1 MPEPVHRRGV
11 TRRLGKRP
19 PEEVL
24 VEPEGAAVRVAVMQ
38 VHVCRLE
45 VRRRNAD
52 ALQQRRLEVRHVP
65 REPRLNPVG
74 VAFAQLRR
82 PGTVADVELAR
93 GIPLDS
99 PRQLLELDPDHRCSL
114 RRPRGIHRR
123 RLPDD
128 DRRLG
133 RQQPALRLVH
143 GPRDAVEP
151 RGEVDDRRASEPV
164 VTGPARRLRQG
175 QVDLHLFAEGQD
187 WKIYE
192 KFGAHLRTVGDAAGV
207 YFAVWAPNAQRV
219 SVVGDFNN
227 WDGRVNPM
235 RKLVGS
241 GVWEL
246 FLPGIKQGAHYK
258 FEIRSQTGA
267 VLLKSDPFAFF
278 NQPGKSTASLIYDLE
293 RYAWNDGEWMEARRK
308 KNWPQSPISIYE
320 VHLGS
325 WRRKTEERNRQLSY
339 LELADTLLPYVLE
352 MGYTHIE
359 LLPVAEHPFEG
370 SWGYQVTNYYAPT
383 SRFGPP
389 DDFRHFVDKCH
400 QAGVGVIMDWVPAH
414 FPKDAHAL
422 AEFDGTDLYEHMDPR
437 QGEHQD
443 WGTLIFNYGRNEV
456 RNFLIG
462 NALFW
467 FDKYH
472 VDGLRVDA
480 VASMLYLD
488 YSRKPGQWVPNVYGG
503 RENLDAIHFLKQF
516 NEVCYE
522 RFPGIIT
529 IAEESTSWPGVSR
542 PTYLGGLGF
551 GFKWNMGWMHDFLEY
566 MSIDPIYRKYHHG
579 NITFSLLYAFQEN
592 FILVLSHDEVVY
604 GKRSLLSKMPGD
616 EWQQFANLRMFLAW
630 MYGQPGKKLLFMG
643 GEFGQWNEWNHDTSL
658 DWELLQL
665 PRHDGL
671 RRLVQHLN
679 YIYKSEPA
687 LWQFDD
693 AYEGFDWIDFHD
705 ADNSVVSFLRKSRG
719 GDIIAFVVNA
729 TPVVRYNYRL
739 GIPEPGLY
747 REIINTDG
755 ETYGGSNVGNLGVVQ
770 SENVPWMGREH
781 SILIHLPPLATLAFK
796 LERLS

>member
-1 MPEPVHRRGV
+1 MKAFEIAG
-11 TRRLGKRP
+11 
-19 PEEVL
+19 
-24 VEPEGAAVRVAVMQ
+24 
-38 VHVCRLE
+38 
-45 VRRRNAD
+45 
-52 ALQQRRLEVRHVP
+52 VP
-65 REPRLNPVG
+65 RDEVSRFV
-74 VAFAQLRR
+74 
-82 PGTVADVELAR
+82 
-93 GIPLDS
+93 
-99 PRQLLELDPDHRCSL
+99 
-114 RRPRGIHRR
+114 RGIHSDPFRVLGPHCVGDDLEIR
-123 RLPDD
+123 VFRPDARSVDIVLDREPDKPVAAQRIEQEGFFFATVPGATRDLPYHVRTT
-128 DRRLG
+128 DRDG
-133 RQQPALRLVH
+133 SQHVT
-143 GPRDAVEP
+143 RDAYQYGP
-151 RGEVDDRRASEPV
+151 IMGE
-164 VTGPARRLRQG
+164 
-175 QVDLHLFAEGQD
+175 VDLHLFAEGQH

-192 KFGAHLRTVGDAAGV
+192 KFGAHLRTIGDAAGV

-219 SVVGDFNN
+219 SVVGDFND

-235 RKLVGS
+235 RKLLGA

-258 FEIRSQTGA
+258 FEIRTQTNA
-267 VLLKSDPFAFF
+267 VLLKSDPYAFF
-278 NQPGKSTASLIYDLE
+278 NQHGKATASLVYDLE
-293 RYAWNDGEWMEARRK
+293 RYTWNDGEWMEARRS
-308 KNWPQSPISIYE
+308 KNWPQSPINIYE

-325 WRRKTEERNRQLSY
+325 WRRKTGEGKRQLSY
-339 LELADTLLPYVLE
+339 LELAEELLPYAME

-370 SWGYQVTNYYAPT
+370 SWGYQVTHYYAPT

-400 QAGVGVIMDWVPAH
+400 QAGIGVIIDWVPAH

-467 FDKYH
+467 LDKYH
-472 VDGLRVDA
+472 IDGLRVDA

-488 YSRKPGQWVPNVYGG
+488 YSRKPGQWIPNVYGG

-516 NEVCYE
+516 NDVCYE
-522 RFPGIIT
+522 HFPGIMT
-529 IAEESTSWPGVSR
+529 IAEESTAWPGVTR
-542 PTYLGGLGF
+542 PVYLGGLGF

-566 MSIDPIYRKYHHG
+566 MSIDPIYRRYHHG

-616 EWQQFANLRMFLAW
+616 EWQKFANLRMFLAW

-643 GEFGQWNEWNHDTSL
+643 GEFGQRNEWNHDTSL
-658 DWELLQL
+658 DWELLKL
-665 PRHDGL
+665 PRHDGV
-671 RRLVQHLN
+671 RRLIQHLN
-679 YIYKSEPA
+679 YVYKSEPA
-687 LWQFDD
+687 LWQLDNT
-693 AYEGFDWIDFHD
+693 YEGFDWIDLHD
-705 ADNSVVSFLRKSRG
+705 ADNSVVSFLRKSRE
-719 GDIIAFVVNA
+719 GDIVPFVVNA

-739 GIPEPGLY
+739 GVPEPGFY
-747 REIINTDG
+747 RELINTDA
-755 ETYGGSNVGNLGVVQ
+755 ETYGGSNIGNLGGVQ
-770 SENVPWMGREH
+770 TEDVPWMGREH
-781 SILIHLPPLATLAFK
+781 SILIHLPPLATLAFH
-796 LERLS
+796 LER

>member
-1 MPEPVHRRGV
+1 MKAFEIAGVPRDEVHRFVRGLHSDPFSV
-11 TRRLGKRP
+11 LGPHKVGDDVEIRVFRP
-19 PEEVL
+19 HACTIEIVL
-24 VEPEGAAVRVAVMQ
+24 
-38 VHVCRLE
+38 
-45 VRRRNAD
+45 D
-52 ALQQRRLEVRHVP
+52 
-65 REPRLNPVG
+65 REPDKPISTERINDEGFFCATVPGAERDVPY
-74 VAFAQLRR
+74 QLRIVKLD
-82 PGTVADVELAR
+82 GSEELT
-93 GIPLDS
+93 
-99 PRQLLELDPDHRCSL
+99 
-114 RRPRGIHRR
+114 
-123 RLPDD
+123 
-128 DRRLG
+128 
-133 RQQPALRLVH
+133 
-143 GPRDAVEP
+143 RDAYQY
-151 RGEVDDRRASEPV
+151 
-164 VTGPARRLRQG
+164 GPIMG
-175 QVDLHLFAEGQD
+175 DVDLHLFSEGQH

-192 KFGAHLRTVGDAAGV
+192 KFGAHLRTIGDATGV

-219 SVVGDFNN
+219 SVVGDFNA

-235 RKLVGS
+235 RKLVNA

-246 FLPGIKQGAHYK
+246 FLPGITQGAHYK
-258 FEIRSQTGA
+258 FEIRTQTGA
-267 VLLKSDPFAFF
+267 VRLKSDPFAFF
-278 NQPGKSTASLIYDLE
+278 NQHGKSTASLVYDLE
-293 RYAWNDGEWMEARRK
+293 RYSWSDAEWMEARQK

-325 WRRKTEERNRQLSY
+325 WRREEGNRQLTY
-339 LELADTLLPYVLE
+339 LEFADTLLSYALE

-359 LLPVAEHPFEG
+359 LLPVTEHPFEG

-389 DDFRHFVDKCH
+389 DDFRHFIDKCH
-400 QAGVGVIMDWVPAH
+400 QAGIGVIMDWVPAH

-422 AEFDGTDLYEHMDPR
+422 AEFDGTDLFEHMDPR
-437 QGEHQD
+437 QGEQQD

-472 VDGLRVDA
+472 IDGLRVDA

-503 RENLDAIHFLKQF
+503 RENLDAIYFLKRF

-529 IAEESTSWPGVSR
+529 IAEESTAWPGVTR

-551 GFKWNMGWMHDFLEY
+551 GFKWNMGWMHDFLHY
-566 MSIDPIYRKYHHG
+566 MSIDSIYRKYHHS
-579 NITFSLLYAFQEN
+579 NITFSLLYAFTEH
-592 FILVLSHDEVVY
+592 FILVLSHDEIVY

-616 EWQQFANLRMFLAW
+616 EWQKFANLRMFLAW

-643 GEFGQWNEWNHDTSL
+643 GEFGQCNEWNHDTQL
-658 DWELLQL
+658 DWELLKL

-679 YIYKSEPA
+679 YTYNNEPA
-687 LWQFDD
+687 LWQLDD
-693 AYEGFDWIDFHD
+693 TYDGFDWIDFHD
-705 ADNSVVSFLRKSRG
+705 AENSVISFLRKSRDG
-719 GDIIAFVVNA
+719 NVVVFVVNA

-739 GIPEPGLY
+739 GVPESGFY
-747 REIINTDG
+747 SEIVNTDG
-755 ETYGGSNVGNLGVVQ
+755 ETYGGSNVGNFGGVQ
-770 SENVPWMGREH
+770 SEGREWMGREH
-781 SILIHLPPLATLAFK
+781 SILIHLPPLATVALK
-796 LERLS
+796 LEK